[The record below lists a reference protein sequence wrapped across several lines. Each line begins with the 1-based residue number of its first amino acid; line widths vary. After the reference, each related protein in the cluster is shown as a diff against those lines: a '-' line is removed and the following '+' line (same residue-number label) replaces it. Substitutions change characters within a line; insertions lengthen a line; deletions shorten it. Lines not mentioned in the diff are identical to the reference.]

1 MDPELKYPWNQDCSA
16 NEFCLKKHQINCF
29 CSVLFDDTKTKYI
42 CRNLCFCRNTQFFIG
57 EVFGIGPRNF
67 TLELKN
73 RQTNGRSEALSK
85 NVYKLSRFFRSF
97 VIYQFLLNFSPKF
110 VGKLKFECFESK
122 ILTKRWP
129 GSVKQWNKIHHQ
141 IKAIIISAF
150 VALHLP
156 GKLMGCLYT
165 NLKIKGH

>member
-1 MDPELKYPWNQDCSA
+1 MTRK
-16 NEFCLKKHQINCF
+16 
-29 CSVLFDDTKTKYI
+29 
-42 CRNLCFCRNTQFFIG
+42 
-57 EVFGIGPRNF
+57 
-67 TLELKN
+67 KN
-73 RQTNGRSEALSK
+73 RQTNGRSEAHSK

-110 VGKLKFECFESK
+110 VGKLKFDCFESK

-165 NLKIKGH
+165 NLKIKDH